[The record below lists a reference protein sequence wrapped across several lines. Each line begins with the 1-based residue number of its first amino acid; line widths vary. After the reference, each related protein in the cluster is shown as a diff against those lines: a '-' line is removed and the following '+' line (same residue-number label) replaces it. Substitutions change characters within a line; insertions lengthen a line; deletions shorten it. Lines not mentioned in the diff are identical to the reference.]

1 MTDRAAL
8 LPRIA
13 EEIERCRQRIAA
25 RYADPIF
32 EVAVH
37 EGEGRL
43 RLSGTLFSPREHRQL
58 LQCLEAR
65 FGSPLAALLDDGIE
79 ILIDRDRRLSR
90 FLGWGEGIEPV
101 LPVHADRLGRRL
113 ATELHPEDGPVKV
126 ILRKGDGLFVQAADL
141 TLGWVEAKR
150 LRWVVPQA
158 DPWGGI
164 ARAAPERYETI
175 SKERFATL
183 LATLEGW
190 LGTPYRLGGRTRAGI
205 DCSALIQLAFREI
218 GLLLPRHSRDQRS
231 LGIRVP
237 REALGPG
244 DLLFV
249 RPTGKDISHVALVTA
264 GRAGSERVVH
274 AARGRGGVIAE
285 AGESFWPRYRLSA
298 IRRIVVPEGATCR

>member
-79 ILIDRDRRLSR
+79 ILIDRERRISR

-141 TLGWVEAKR
+141 
-150 LRWVVPQA
+150 
-158 DPWGGI
+158 
-164 ARAAPERYETI
+164 
-175 SKERFATL
+175 
-183 LATLEGW
+183 
-190 LGTPYRLGGRTRAGI
+190 
-205 DCSALIQLAFREI
+205 
-218 GLLLPRHSRDQRS
+218 
-231 LGIRVP
+231 
-237 REALGPG
+237 
-244 DLLFV
+244 
-249 RPTGKDISHVALVTA
+249 
-264 GRAGSERVVH
+264 
-274 AARGRGGVIAE
+274 
-285 AGESFWPRYRLSA
+285 
-298 IRRIVVPEGATCR
+298 